1 MSKGN
6 SFGLLFILGLAT
18 IPRAGAAEDP
28 RPANTIVE
36 MFNGLKHCLAPV
48 AMASGTEVTIQ
59 FSLNRRGGLIGKPR
73 ITYAHWTGDDAAR
86 KQSAQAIA
94 DGFDKCLPMS
104 ITDKLGGAIAGRPM
118 AFRLRGG
125 AGKEENI

>member
-1 MSKGN
+1 MFKGN
-6 SFGLLFILGLAT
+6 SFVRLCILGLAA
-18 IPRAGAAEDP
+18 IARADAAEAP
-28 RPANTIVE
+28 APANTIVE
-36 MFNGLKHCLAPV
+36 MFTGLKRCLALV
-48 AMASGTEVTIQ
+48 AMAEGTEVTIQ

-94 DGFDKCLPMS
+94 EGFDKCLPMR
-104 ITDKLGGAIAGRPM
+104 ITDQLGGAIAGRPI

-125 AGKEENI
+125 AGREENI